1 MLPSDFERLVEFNRA
16 RHAALL
22 SEANKVRLLRQPTRP
37 RPFVPRAFA
46 IAWWRLVVT
55 AILLLQRSRSQT
67 V

>member
-22 SEANKVRLLRQPTRP
+22 SEANKVRLLRQSTRP
-37 RPFVPRAFA
+37 RPPAQHAFA
-46 IAWWRLVVT
+46 IAWWRLIAT
-55 AILLLQRSRSQT
+55 AILLPLRSRSQT